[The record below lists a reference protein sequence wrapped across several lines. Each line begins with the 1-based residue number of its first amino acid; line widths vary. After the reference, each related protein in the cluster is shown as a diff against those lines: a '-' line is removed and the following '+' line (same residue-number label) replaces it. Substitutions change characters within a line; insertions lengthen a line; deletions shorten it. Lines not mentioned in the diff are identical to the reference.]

1 MQDDRVVNQT
11 ASNLVDKQLK
21 NNVLSQSCLL
31 CGDESDN
38 GLGLCSG
45 CINDLPHNQF
55 ACPVCALPT
64 ANASTCANCLNNK
77 KPLLN
82 KSVSLFRY
90 QYPVNLIIQ
99 NIKFNSDLVAAKCL
113 GHLLADIILEKGGV
127 IPECIVPVPM
137 HYSRLRQRGYNPA
150 LEIARPVA
158 SVLGLPIDIKICKR
172 TRRTKPQTELTEKQ
186 RKQNVRN
193 AFSIAGKSYYRHI
206 AIVDDVM
213 TTGSTIN
220 ELARL
225 LARAGTIKIDVWVC
239 ARASSHG

>member
-45 CINDLPHNQF
+45 CINDLPHNQI

-64 ANASTCANCLNNK
+64 IKASICASCLNNK
-77 KPLLN
+77 KPLFN
-82 KSVSLFRY
+82 NSIALFRY

-99 NIKFNSDLVAAKCL
+99 NMKFNSDLVAAKCL
-113 GHLLADIILEKGGV
+113 GQLLARKILEKGV
-127 IPECIVPVPM
+127 AMPECIVPVPL
-137 HYSRLRQRGYNPA
+137 HPSRLRQRGYNQA
-150 LEIARPVA
+150 IEIARPV
-158 SVLGLPIDIKICKR
+158 SRILGLPIDLKICNR
-172 TRRTKPQTELTEKQ
+172 HRRTKSQTALTEKQ

-193 AFSIAGKSYYRHI
+193 AFSMTGKSYYRHI

-220 ELARL
+220 ELAKL
-225 LARAGTIKIDVWVC
+225 LAGAGTIKIDIWVC
-239 ARASSHG
+239 ARALSLV